1 MIWIAKKLWLEKLE
15 SVPKMKKKNFKN
27 VKDFLKTCSEDEQ
40 EYIYGLFNNA
50 SVADLIDLLFEHL
63 PADETITE
71 IEEYREELEWD
82 DNEAEKSNKLNRKC
96 DCDFVGCQGC

>member
-1 MIWIAKKLWLEKLE
+1 
-15 SVPKMKKKNFKN
+15 MKKKIKTKKFKN
-27 VKDFLKTCSEDEQ
+27 LKEFLETCSEDER
-40 EYIYGLFNNA
+40 EYIYDLYNNA

-63 PADETITE
+63 PADETIKE

-82 DNEAEKSNKLNRKC
+82 DNEAKKSNKAERKC